1 MKKEKIRQ
9 EQEKAIKMERKGIAE
24 EIRRQRMEGDK

>member
-1 MKKEKIRQ
+1 MRKQKIKDEAEKADKKEKRS
-9 EQEKAIKMERKGIAE
+9 IAE